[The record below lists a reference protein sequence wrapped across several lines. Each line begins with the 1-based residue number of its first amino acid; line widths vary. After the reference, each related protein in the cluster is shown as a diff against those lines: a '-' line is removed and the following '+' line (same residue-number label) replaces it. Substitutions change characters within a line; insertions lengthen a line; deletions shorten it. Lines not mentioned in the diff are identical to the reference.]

1 MRFVTTMRKILC
13 KNRKTNIKVNKK
25 GFTLVE
31 LLVCVAIMAVIA
43 LLVAEFVASS
53 SSAYRRMSSQT
64 KVQEVCQDSLNQ
76 ISNIVRN
83 SKALK
88 VTIDDSSGAITMESK
103 NYEEKNIRLVY
114 VPDTEEN
121 GFGRIYVDY
130 DYILDSGVDITI
142 NADGENFNDFLLTD
156 MVREFTIDYSSYRT
170 SDANGYTKDEEGNDL
185 MKIQKRVI
193 DITLTLER
201 NDREYSRTVKA
212 SLRNSSVDTDH
223 NTELTIDIQRS

>member
-43 LLVAEFVASS
+43 LIVAEFVASS

-88 VTIDDSSGAITMESK
+88 VTINDSSGAIIMESK
-103 NYEEKNIRLVY
+103 NYEEKIIRLVY

-130 DYILDSGVDITI
+130 DYTGEDITKI
-142 NADGENFNDFLLTD
+142 EDGEEYNDSLLTD
-156 MVREFTIDYSSYRT
+156 MVKEFNVRYSSYKT
-170 SDANGYTKDEEGNDL
+170 SDANGYTKDENGNDL
-185 MKIQKRVI
+185 MKIQKRVL

-223 NTELTIDIQRS
+223 NTELTIDIQNVN

>member
-1 MRFVTTMRKILC
+1 MRKILC

-43 LLVAEFVASS
+43 LIVAEFVASS

-88 VTIDDSSGAITMESK
+88 VTINDSSGAIIMESK
-103 NYEEKNIRLVY
+103 NYEEKIIRLVY

-130 DYILDSGVDITI
+130 DYTGEDITKI
-142 NADGENFNDFLLTD
+142 EDGEEYNDSLLTD
-156 MVREFTIDYSSYRT
+156 MVKEFNVRYSSYKT
-170 SDANGYTKDEEGNDL
+170 SDANGYTKDENGNDL
-185 MKIQKRVI
+185 MKIQKRVL

>member
-43 LLVAEFVASS
+43 VLVANFVASS
-53 SSAYRRMSSQT
+53 SAAYRRISSQT

-83 SKALK
+83 SKALS
-88 VTIDDSSGAITMESK
+88 VTINDSSGVITMESK
-103 NYEEKNIRLVY
+103 NYQEKIIRLVY

-121 GFGRIYVDY
+121 GYGRIYVDY
-130 DYILDSGVDITI
+130 DYTGEDITNI
-142 NADGENFNDFLLTD
+142 EDGEEYNDFLLTD
-156 MVREFTIDYSSYRT
+156 MVKDFSVKYSSYK
-170 SDANGYTKDEEGNDL
+170 TKDDAGKETE
-185 MKIQKRVI
+185 KIQKRVL

-212 SLRNSSVDTDH
+212 SLRISSVDTDH
-223 NTELTIDIQRS
+223 TTELIIDIQEVKD

>member
-43 LLVAEFVASS
+43 LIVAEFVASS

-88 VTIDDSSGAITMESK
+88 VTINDSSGAIIMESK
-103 NYEEKNIRLVY
+103 NYEEKIIRLVY

-130 DYILDSGVDITI
+130 DYTGEDITKI
-142 NADGENFNDFLLTD
+142 EDGEEYNDSLLTD
-156 MVREFTIDYSSYRT
+156 MVKEFNVRYSSYKT
-170 SDANGYTKDEEGNDL
+170 SDANGYTKDENGNDL
-185 MKIQKRVI
+185 MKIQKRVL

>member
-64 KVQEVCQDSLNQ
+64 KIQEVCQDSLNQ

-88 VTIDDSSGAITMESK
+88 VNIDDSSGAIIMESK
-103 NYEEKNIRLVY
+103 NYEEKIIRLVY

-130 DYILDSGVDITI
+130 DYILDSGVDITE
-142 NADGENFNDFLLTD
+142 NDDGENFNDFLLTD
-156 MVREFTIDYSSYRT
+156 MVREFTVDYSSYRT
-170 SDANGYTKDEEGNDL
+170 IDDMGIATEQ
-185 MKIQKRVI
+185 IQRRVL